1 MAIGNE
7 DAALRVAA
15 YVDDELDAIARARF
29 EREMAADPALRSEV
43 DAQRALRDRIV
54 GHFAPVADEPVPD
67 RLRALLTGGGEAEVI
82 DLNAARARR
91 EQRRRL
97 PSWGNFGA
105 IAATLA
111 VGIIAGQMVDLS
123 GSPVASRDGQL
134 VAHGG
139 LERALDVQLASA
151 QPQDAQVRIGVT
163 FRDTG
168 GALCRSFDSAD
179 LAGIACRAGDDWRL
193 RQTFAVE
200 SAGGATQ
207 YRQAGS
213 GDAAV
218 MQAAQTMMAGAPL
231 DAEAERRARDA
242 GWR

>member
-7 DAALRVAA
+7 DAAERVAA
-15 YVDDELDAIARARF
+15 YVDGELDALARARF
-29 EREMAADPALRSEV
+29 EREMANDPALRREV
-43 DAQRALRDRIV
+43 EAQQALRDRIA

-67 RLRALLTGGGEAEVI
+67 RLRALLTEGDEAQVI
-82 DLNAARARR
+82 DFSAARARR

-97 PSWGNFGA
+97 PAWGNFGA

-123 GSPVASRDGQL
+123 GGPVASRDGQL
-134 VAHGG
+134 IAQGR

-151 QPQDAQVRIGVT
+151 QPSDAKVRIGVT
-163 FRDTG
+163 FREPE
-168 GALCRSFDSAD
+168 GALCRSFDGAG
-179 LAGIACRAGDDWRL
+179 LAGIACRADGEWRL
-193 RQTFAVE
+193 RQTFAIDP
-200 SAGGATQ
+200 AGGATQ

-213 GDAAV
+213 GNAAV
-218 MQAAQTMMAGAPL
+218 MQAAQAMMAGAPL
-231 DAEAERRARDA
+231 DAEAERKAREA

>member
-1 MAIGNE
+1 MVQSVCTGCHEVNQIQNSSG
-7 DAALRVAA
+7 
-15 YVDDELDAIARARF
+15 YS
-29 EREMAADPALRSEV
+29 REGW
-43 DAQRALRDRIV
+43 Q
-54 GHFAPVADEPVPD
+54 
-67 RLRALLTGGGEAEVI
+67 
-82 DLNAARARR
+82 DLI
-91 EQRRRL
+91 
-97 PSWGNFGA
+97 S
-105 IAATLA
+105 T
-111 VGIIAGQMVDLS
+111 MVDLS